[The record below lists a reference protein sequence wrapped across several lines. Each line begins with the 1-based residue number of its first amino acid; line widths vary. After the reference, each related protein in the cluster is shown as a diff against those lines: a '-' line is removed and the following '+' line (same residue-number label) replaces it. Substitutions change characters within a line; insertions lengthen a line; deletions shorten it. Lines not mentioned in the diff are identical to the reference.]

1 MRAMPAVTALLATT
15 ASQTVLR
22 QARLGVFQ
30 GFAYSPYGW
39 RLSSVDTAAGFNG
52 QCLEPATGG
61 YLLGNGHRL
70 YNPVLMRFTRP
81 DALSPFGKG
90 GVNAYAYCEGDPVN
104 ASDPSGEFFQA
115 LLALTRLG
123 GGGSGLSFTSLVA
136 IKNPAAD
143 IALGGLRIAVVGG
156 LVGTAGATMA
166 VAGDENAAIVASVGA
181 GIAGIGT
188 VMRAVPVARAIRAA
202 PHRGQLVGDGV
213 RRFFGVKPKPTPA
226 HRNPALSN
234 SDRLRAIRGQES
246 AWQES
251 QV

>member
-1 MRAMPAVTALLATT
+1 MPAVTALLATT

-22 QARLGVFQ
+22 QARPGVIQ
-30 GFAYSPYGW
+30 GFSYSPYGW
-39 RLSSVDTAAGFNG
+39 RPSSVETATGFNG
-52 QCLEPATGG
+52 QRLEPATGG

-104 ASDPSGEFFQA
+104 ATDPTGEFFQA
-115 LLALTRLG
+115 LLALTRLA

-136 IKNPAAD
+136 IKNPASD
-143 IALGGLRIAVVGG
+143 IALGGIRV
-156 LVGTAGATMA
+156 A
-166 VAGDENAAIVASVGA
+166 VAGGLIGAAGAAMAIAGDKNAAIVASVGA

-188 VMRAVPVARAIRAA
+188 VMRAVPVVRAIRAA

-226 HRNPALSN
+226 HRNPALST
-234 SDRLRAIRGQES
+234 SIRLRAIRGQES
-246 AWQES
+246 EWQES